1 MVTNKKTLRAK
12 NVLGIFLALLMVIT
26 LVPVTNLKAF
36 AASNVTVKMYF
47 MNSWGWDNVYM
58 YAWSGISTS
67 SWPGDN
73 ITDNRNGAGYYVY
86 ETTVNSSN
94 PIDFQFNYGDNGKT
108 PDLSISSSTLAS
120 DEDGYLE
127 VWVNCAGNLSYSAPA
142 GGPQMNGNQATFTY
156 QGSSGKSVYLAG
168 TMNGWSTTAN
178 PMTWN
183 GSAYTCTVTL
193 DPGLYEYKFVVDGEW
208 INDTANGYATGKDS
222 NSAAVITG
230 LLPATIGVKK
240 GGNVILPDELT
251 FLGKTG
257 ETNMAVTYSSKTAG
271 VTVDGYTVE
280 LSDSFTGDSF
290 TLTATG
296 TDSSTATVT
305 VKFYESD
312 DITVKIHYDRTDNKE
327 SEWNAWV
334 WGDRL
339 TSKGYDFV
347 YVNGEYIAT
356 CVIPIE
362 DAPYVNLLRFKNRK
376 GEWKAEEGER
386 QVDLK
391 NVLSGDVHVYV
402 KADGSYSVDYSEAV
416 TGLKLNSIK
425 YDRDNNKIV
434 IQASDVIP
442 SPADTIS
449 IEKTDGSTIGITDV
463 EKLGN
468 KYTLSIN
475 EDLTSLVKV
484 CSTYFLIY
492 DGNKYL
498 VTMPNVYKTEE
509 FETEYT
515 YDGNDLGAT
524 WSEDSTTFRVWAPTA
539 ESVDVCLYADG
550 ESTRCI
556 DDFPMT
562 KDVKGTWI
570 AVLEGDWE
578 GVYYTYEV
586 NVNGETVEACDPYAR
601 TTGVNGKYA
610 MVIDLDSTDPEG
622 WEDDIS
628 PNSGMTYTDSII
640 YELHVRDLSINEE
653 SGIREEWR
661 GKFLG
666 LTQKGTTNKDGVP
679 TGLDHIRN
687 LGVTHVHLLPSYD
700 FGSIDETMSEEDKA
714 ANPEKQFNWGYDPVN
729 YNVPEGSYST
739 NPYDGAVRV
748 KEMKEMVQTLH
759 ENNINVIMDVVYNHV
774 HDAGSFGFN
783 MIVPKYFSRT
793 NADGTYS
800 NGSGCG
806 NDTASERSM
815 VRKYIV
821 DSVKYWADE
830 YHIDGFRF
838 DLVGLLDAETIN
850 TIVDEVHKTHPDV
863 VFYGEG
869 WTMGTAVEP
878 ADTIMAT
885 QQNASHTPNFAYFSD
900 TFRDF
905 LKGNNDETT
914 WGFVQG
920 ATEGNQ
926 EGTLIECFMANTG
939 WIGNPT
945 QVINYASCHDNYTLM
960 DKINATRKDLG
971 LADRIKMNNLAAAI
985 YMTAEGIPLIHAGE
999 EILRTKVDS
1008 EGNIIHNSYN
1018 VPDYVNSLKWGDL
1031 DDAAYQGARDYYA
1044 GLIEFRKN
1052 HAALRLTTKTEVNNN
1067 VTAEYVEDNVVMFK
1081 INGHDN
1087 IAAEVSDEIVIVFNA
1102 NSTSKTFS
1110 IYEKGA
1116 STGTWNIC
1124 VNDQKAGTT
1133 VLDTVTN
1140 GSVTVAPYSAL
1151 MLVKGATVDANSIYN
1166 KVAVEETGRITVEYV
1181 DQNGNMLDWY
1191 SLSGKVGSSY
1201 STQAR
1206 EFDGYVL
1213 SKTATNASGKY
1224 TSADIFVKYVYGDA
1238 SSLQGLNQAP
1248 DGKWY
1253 YYKNGIV
1260 DTTFTGMAKK
1270 ADGVWYVKAGVLDT
1284 TFTGMAKNAYGVWYM
1299 KNGKLDTTYT
1309 GLAKN
1314 AYGVWYMKD
1323 GKLDTTFTG
1332 MVKNAYGIWYVNKG
1346 KVDTTYTGMATY
1358 NGLLIYVKAGKF
1370 DATFTGFAKNSSGTW
1385 YLKKGIVDTKYTGM
1399 AKNAYGVWYVN
1410 KGKLDTTFTG
1420 MVVYGGK
1427 CCYVNKGKLDLTYTG
1442 LAKNAK
1448 GVWYMKNGVLDLTY
1462 TGMAKNAYG
1471 VWYMKNGKLDTTF
1484 TGLVMYGG
1492 KCCYVNK
1499 GKLDL
1504 TYTGLAKNA
1513 SGIWYMNKGIL
1524 DLTYNGK
1531 AVYQGVTY
1539 NVVNG
1544 KAVN

>member
-1 MVTNKKTLRAK
+1 MVTNRKPLRAK
-12 NVLGIFLALLMVIT
+12 NVLSIFLALLMVIT

-47 MNSWGWDNVYM
+47 MNSYGWKDVYM

-86 ETTVNSSN
+86 EATVNSSS
-94 PIDFQFNYGDNGKT
+94 PINFQFNYGDNGKT
-108 PDLSISSSTLAS
+108 PDLSISSSTLSS
-120 DEDGYLE
+120 DTDGFVE
-127 VWVNCAGNLSYSAPA
+127 VWVNCAGNLSFSAPS

-156 QGSSGKSVYLAG
+156 QGSSGKNVYLAG
-168 TMNGWSTTAN
+168 SMNGWSTNAT

-183 GSAYTCTVTL
+183 GNAYTCTITL
-193 DPGLYEYKFVVDGEW
+193 EPGLYEYKYVVDGEW
-208 INDTANGYATGKDS
+208 LNDTANGYVSGETG
-222 NSAAVITG
+222 NSVAVITG
-230 LLPATIGVKK
+230 LLSADIAAKK
-240 GGNVILPDELT
+240 GNDIILPNELS

-257 ETNMAVTYSSKTAG
+257 ETNMAVTYTSATEG
-271 VTVDGYTVE
+271 VTVNGTTVK
-280 LSDSFTGDSF
+280 LADSFTGDSF
-290 TLTATG
+290 KLTATG

-305 VKFYESD
+305 VKFYEPD

-347 YVNGEYIAT
+347 YENGEYIAT
-356 CVIPIE
+356 CAIPVK

-391 NVLSGDVHVYV
+391 NVLAGKVHVYV
-402 KADGSYSVDYSEAV
+402 KADGSYSIDYSEAI
-416 TGLKLNSIK
+416 TGLKLSSIK
-425 YDRDNNKIV
+425 YDRATNQIV
-434 IQASDVIP
+434 IQATDAIP
-442 SPADTIS
+442 NPADTIK
-449 IEKTDGSTIGITDV
+449 IEKTNREEIGITGV
-463 EKLGN
+463 EKVGN
-468 KYTLSIN
+468 KYILSIDEN
-475 EDLTSLVKV
+475 LTSLVKT
-484 CSTYFLIY
+484 CSTYFLFY
-492 DGNKYL
+492 DGNKYM
-498 VTMPNVYKTEE
+498 VTMPNVYKTDE
-509 FETEYT
+509 FETAYT

-524 WSEDSTTFRVWAPTA
+524 WSEDSTVFKVWAPTA
-539 ESVDVCLYADG
+539 ETVDVRIYDNG
-550 ESTRCI
+550 ESTRYI
-556 DDFPMT
+556 DEFPMT
-562 KDVKGTWI
+562 KGDNGTW
-570 AVLEGDWE
+570 VTTLEGDWK
-578 GVYYTYEV
+578 GAYYTYRV
-586 NVNGETVEACDPYAR
+586 NVNGEYVEACDPYAR

-622 WEDDIS
+622 WENDVS

-679 TGLDHIRN
+679 TGLDHIKK

-700 FGSIDETMSEEDKA
+700 FGSIDERMSEEDKA

-774 HDAGSFGFN
+774 YDAGSFGFN

-838 DLVGLLDAETIN
+838 DLVGLLDAKTIN
-850 TIVDEVHKTHPDV
+850 TIVTEVHKTHPNV

-878 ADTIMAT
+878 SNTIMAT
-885 QQNASHTPNFAYFSD
+885 QQNASHTPYFAYFSD

-905 LKGNNDETT
+905 LKGKNDEET

-971 LADRIKMNNLAAAI
+971 LSDRAKMNNFAAAI

-999 EILRTKVDS
+999 EILRTKVDKD
-1008 EGNIIHNSYN
+1008 GHIIHNSYN
-1018 VPDYVNSLKWGDL
+1018 SPDYINSLKWGEL
-1031 DDAAYQGARDYYA
+1031 DDAVYQSTRDYYA

-1067 VTAEYVEDNVVMFK
+1067 ITVEYIEDNVVMFK
-1081 INGHDN
+1081 INGHDR
-1087 IAAEVSDEIVIVFNA
+1087 IAAEVADEIVIIFNA
-1102 NSTSKTFS
+1102 NSSNKSFS

-1116 STGTWNIC
+1116 SQGTWNIC
-1124 VNDQKAGTT
+1124 VNDKKAGTE
-1133 VLDTVTN
+1133 VLGTVTD
-1140 GSVTVAPYSAL
+1140 GKVTVAPYSAL
-1151 MLVKGATVDANSIYN
+1151 MLVKGATVDTNSIYN
-1166 KVAVEETGRITVEYV
+1166 RVAVEETGRITVEYV
-1181 DQNGNMLDWY
+1181 DQDGNMLDWY
-1191 SLSGKVGSSY
+1191 SLSGKIDTAY
-1201 STQAR
+1201 STEAR

-1213 SKTATNASGKY
+1213 VETATNASGTY
-1224 TSADIFVKYVYGDA
+1224 TSADIFVKYVYGD
-1238 SSLQGLNQAP
+1238 SNSLQGLVQGQ
-1248 DGKWY
+1248 DGNWY
-1253 YYKNGIV
+1253 YYKNGNV
-1260 DTTFTGMAKK
+1260 DTSFTGMAENSL
-1270 ADGVWYVKAGVLDT
+1270 GVWYVKAGKVDT
-1284 TFTGMAKNAYGVWYM
+1284 SYTGMYIYNGQWVYVKAGKFDTSYTGMAKNSSGVWYM
-1299 KNGKLDTTYT
+1299 KNGVL
-1309 GLAKN
+1309 N
-1314 AYGVWYMKD
+1314 R
-1323 GKLDTTFTG
+1323 
-1332 MVKNAYGIWYVNKG
+1332 
-1346 KVDTTYTGMATY
+1346 TYTGMYVY
-1358 NGLLIYVKAGKF
+1358 NGQWIYVKAGKF
-1370 DATFTGFAKNSSGTW
+1370 DTS
-1385 YLKKGIVDTKYTGM
+1385 YTGM
-1399 AKNAYGVWYVN
+1399 ASNSSGWWYMKNGVLDRTYTGMASNASGVWYMN
-1410 KGKLDTTFTG
+1410 KGKLDTSYTG
-1420 MVVYGGK
+1420 MVLYAGK
-1427 CCYVNKGKLDLTYTG
+1427 WSYVNKGKLDLTYTG
-1442 LAKNAK
+1442 MAKNSS
-1448 GVWYMKNGVLDLTY
+1448 GVWYMKNGILDRTY
-1462 TGMAKNAYG
+1462 TGMIVYA
-1471 VWYMKNGKLDTTF
+1471 GKWS
-1484 TGLVMYGG
+1484 
-1492 KCCYVNK
+1492 YVNK

-1504 TYTGLAKNA
+1504 TYTGMACNSAGWWYMKNGVLDRTYT
-1513 SGIWYMNKGIL
+1513 GIAQNSAGWWYMNAGKL
-1524 DLTYNGK
+1524 DRTYTGK
-1531 AVYQGVTY
+1531 VVYQGVTY
-1539 NVVNG
+1539 NVVKG
-1544 KAVN
+1544 KVAKK